1 MSCCM
6 YYAYFSS
13 VGVEFWVLVEEAV
26 DVRVV
31 VQTGALKRIVIV
43 AQTGGS
49 HGRAVDDGRNG

>member
-1 MSCCM
+1 MC
-6 YYAYFSS
+6 YAYFSS

-31 VQTGALKRIVIV
+31 VQTGALERIVIV